1 VHRPGYLRAY
11 FRAYVSRGL
20 RHRMNEISGKPMI
33 RRFNAIAV
41 LVLTV
46 AMLAGVAGAQ
56 SVPKPALKN
65 DTGFASYAAFEGTSD
80 SDGQVYAFSP
90 SVGYNFNRHFGTDL
104 AVPFYFV
111 RASAPLGG
119 TSSNGIG
126 NPSLDL
132 RFKALNPLV
141 NFASVVTGSAPVGDS
156 KKGLST
162 GRGTYDWTNHF
173 DHAFGSITPFG
184 EVGVSNTVADTRLF
198 LRPFTALGFNTH
210 VQVGANYDLWKFFS
224 VGASGYAILPS
235 GQQTVFSKVV
245 PGQSSG
251 HHHSFENNQ
260 QTTGGA
266 DLARDHGFS
275 AWVDANPAPYLDME
289 LGYTRSVNYDLNAIS
304 FGIGINVGYLARRS
318 SGY

>member
-1 VHRPGYLRAY
+1 MV
-11 FRAYVSRGL
+11 V
-20 RHRMNEISGKPMI
+20 
-33 RRFNAIAV
+33 
-41 LVLTV
+41 
-46 AMLAGVAGAQ
+46 MLAGAAGAQ
-56 SVPKPALKN
+56 SGPTPALKN
-65 DTGFASYAAFEGTSD
+65 DAGFTSYAAFEGTSD

-90 SVGYNFNRHFGTDL
+90 SVGYNFNRHFGMDL
-104 AVPFYFV
+104 GVPFYFV
-111 RASAPLGG
+111 RASTSLGG
-119 TSSNGIG
+119 TSSNAIG

-132 RFKALNPLV
+132 RFKVLNPVV
-141 NFASVVTGSAPVGDS
+141 NFASVLTGSAPFGDS

-184 EVGVSNTVADTRLF
+184 EVGVSNTVADTRRF

-210 VQVGANYDLWKFFS
+210 VQGGANYDLWKFFS

-235 GQQTVFSKVV
+235 GQQTIFSKVV
-245 PGQSSG
+245 PGQSNG

-260 QTTGGA
+260 QTTGSA

-289 LGYTRSVNYDLNAIS
+289 LAYTRSVNYDLNAIS

>member
-1 VHRPGYLRAY
+1 
-11 FRAYVSRGL
+11 
-20 RHRMNEISGKPMI
+20 MI
-33 RRFNAIAV
+33 RRIKAASALI
-41 LVLTV
+41 LIIMT
-46 AMLAGVAGAQ
+46 LAAAAGAQ
-56 SVPKPALKN
+56 STPKPALKN
-65 DTGFASYAAFEGTSD
+65 EAGFTSYAAIEGTSD
-80 SDGQVYAFSP
+80 ADGQVYAFSP
-90 SVGYNFNRHFGTDL
+90 SVGYNFSRHFGMDL

-111 RASAPLGG
+111 RASSSLGG

-132 RFKALNPLV
+132 RFKFLNPAV

-173 DHAFGSITPFG
+173 DHAFGSLTPFG
-184 EVGVSNTVADTRLF
+184 EVGISNTVADTRLF
-198 LRPFTALGFNTH
+198 LRPYTSLGFNTH
-210 VQVGANYDLWKFFS
+210 VQGGANYDLWKFVS

-235 GQQTVFSKVV
+235 GQQTIFSKVV
-245 PGQSSG
+245 HGTSSG
-251 HHHSFENNQ
+251 HGQAFENNH

-275 AWVDANPAPYLDME
+275 AWVDANPAPYLDLE
-289 LGYTRSVNYDLNAIS
+289 LGYTHSFNYDLNAVS

-318 SGY
+318 SSY

>member
-1 VHRPGYLRAY
+1 
-11 FRAYVSRGL
+11 
-20 RHRMNEISGKPMI
+20 M
-33 RRFNAIAV
+33 
-41 LVLTV
+41 LV
-46 AMLAGVAGAQ
+46 MLAGAGAAQ
-56 SVPKPALKN
+56 SAPKPAVK
-65 DTGFASYAAFEGTSD
+65 DEAGFTYYATFEGTTD

-90 SVGYNFNRHFGTDL
+90 SVGYNFNRRFGVDF

-111 RASAPLGG
+111 RASTSLGG
-119 TSSNGIG
+119 TSNNGIG

-132 RFKALNPLV
+132 RFKALSSTV
-141 NFASVVTGSAPVGDS
+141 NFASVVTGTAPVGNS

-173 DHAFGSITPFG
+173 DHAFDSITPFG

-210 VQVGANYDLWKFFS
+210 VQGGANYDLWKFVS
-224 VGASGYAILPS
+224 VGASGYAILSS
-235 GQQTVFSKVV
+235 GQQTIFSKVV
-245 PGQSSG
+245 LGRSMG
-251 HHHSFENNQ
+251 HGHAFENNQ

-289 LGYTRSVNYDLNAIS
+289 LGYTRSVNYDLNAVS
-304 FGIGINVGYLARRS
+304 FGIGVNVGYLARR
-318 SGY
+318 GRVY

>member
-1 VHRPGYLRAY
+1 
-11 FRAYVSRGL
+11 
-20 RHRMNEISGKPMI
+20 MI
-33 RRFNAIAV
+33 RRFKATPA
-41 LVLTV
+41 LVSMV
-46 AMLAGVAGAQ
+46 VMLAGGAGAQ
-56 SVPKPALKN
+56 SGPTPALKN
-65 DTGFASYAAFEGTSD
+65 DTGFTSYAAFEGTSD

-90 SVGYNFNRHFGTDL
+90 SVGYNFNRHFGMDL

-111 RASAPLGG
+111 RASTPLGG

-132 RFKALNPLV
+132 RFKVLNPVV
-141 NFASVVTGSAPVGDS
+141 NFASVLTGSAPFGDS

-184 EVGVSNTVADTRLF
+184 EVGVSNTVADTRRF
-198 LRPFTALGFNTH
+198 LRPFTALGFNAY
-210 VQVGANYDLWKFFS
+210 VQGGANYDLWKFFS

-235 GQQTVFSKVV
+235 GQQTIFSKVV

-260 QTTGGA
+260 QTTGSA

-289 LGYTRSVNYDLNAIS
+289 LAYTRSVNYDLNAIS

>member
-1 VHRPGYLRAY
+1 MKV
-11 FRAYVSRGL
+11 
-20 RHRMNEISGKPMI
+20 SGKPMI
-33 RRFNAIAV
+33 RWFNATLA
-41 LVLTV
+41 LVLMV
-46 AMLAGVAGAQ
+46 VMLARAAGAQ
-56 SVPKPALKN
+56 SGPKPALKN
-65 DTGFASYAAFEGTSD
+65 DAGFTSYVAFEGTSD

-90 SVGYNFNRHFGTDL
+90 SVGYNFNQHFGMDL
-104 AVPFYFV
+104 AVPFYLV
-111 RASAPLGG
+111 RASTSLGG

-132 RFKALNPLV
+132 RFKVLNPLV
-141 NFASVVTGSAPVGDS
+141 NFASVVTGSAPVADS

-162 GRGTYDWTNHF
+162 GRSTYDWTNHF
-173 DHAFGSITPFG
+173 DRAFDSITPFG

-210 VQVGANYDLWKFFS
+210 VQGGANYDLWKFFS

-235 GQQTVFSKVV
+235 GQQTIFSKVV
-245 PGQSSG
+245 PGQSNG
-251 HHHSFENNQ
+251 HHHPFENNQ
-260 QTTGGA
+260 QTTGSA

-275 AWVDANPAPYLDME
+275 AWVDANPVPYLDME

>member
-1 VHRPGYLRAY
+1 
-11 FRAYVSRGL
+11 
-20 RHRMNEISGKPMI
+20 MI
-33 RRFNAIAV
+33 RRFKATPA
-41 LVLTV
+41 LVLMV
-46 AMLAGVAGAQ
+46 VMMAGAAGAQ
-56 SVPKPALKN
+56 SGPTPALKN
-65 DTGFASYAAFEGTSD
+65 DAGFTSYAAFEGTSD

-90 SVGYNFNRHFGTDL
+90 SVGYNFNRHFGMDL
-104 AVPFYFV
+104 GVPFYLV
-111 RASAPLGG
+111 RASTSLGG

-132 RFKALNPLV
+132 RFKVLNPV
-141 NFASVVTGSAPVGDS
+141 VDFASVVTGSAPVADS

-184 EVGVSNTVADTRLF
+184 EVGVSNTVADTRRF
-198 LRPFTALGFNTH
+198 LRPFTALGFNAH
-210 VQVGANYDLWKFFS
+210 VQGGANYDLWKYFS

-235 GQQTVFSKVV
+235 GQQTIFSKVV

-251 HHHSFENNQ
+251 HHHPFESNQ
-260 QTTGGA
+260 QTTGSA

-289 LGYTRSVNYDLNAIS
+289 LAYTRSVNYDLNAIS
-304 FGIGINVGYLARRS
+304 FGIGINIGYLARRS